1 MCKMNNG
8 MLWYDNQTDK
18 PVEARLQQA
27 VDYFIA
33 KYGHPPLCCFV
44 HPEMLA
50 EPLQLTDSIKVIPN
64 RRILKNHIWL
74 EINGENS

>member
-18 PVEARLQQA
+18 PVEVRLQQA

-50 EPLQLTDSIKVIPN
+50 EPMQLTDSIKVIPN
-64 RRILKNHIWL
+64 QRILKNHIWL
-74 EINGENS
+74 EISGENS

>member
-1 MCKMNNG
+1 MDKMNNG

-18 PVEARLQQA
+18 PVEVRLQQA

-50 EPLQLTDSIKVIPN
+50 EPMQLTDSIKVIPN
-64 RRILKNHIWL
+64 QRILKNHIWL
-74 EINGENS
+74 EISGGNS

>member
-1 MCKMNNG
+1 MYKMNNG

>member
-1 MCKMNNG
+1 MYKMNNG

-18 PVEARLQQA
+18 PVEVRLQQA

-50 EPLQLTDSIKVIPN
+50 EPMQLTDSIKVIPN
-64 RRILKNHIWL
+64 QRILKNHIWL
-74 EINGENS
+74 EISGENS